1 MMRKTIAK
9 SVAAGLF
16 SVLLSTTTLPN
27 CSGQIIVEDT
37 NIQLFDFESSP
48 DFPDGVS
55 QLSISQTASQSPS
68 DPTDVLFNVSV
79 PPTLPIYPNPPSFLF
94 LEGLSVAL
102 DEGADLYFAR
112 ADELFSLNTIDSGN
126 FQPIVEGTSFS
137 TASFPRSDLP
147 RSDEGSTDFFLA
159 IATTGTDAGPPL
171 QGADRNVFGWARV
184 SFNLNNFDLTL
195 VDSAVAY
202 GTGNI
207 IIGQNAAAVPEPSS
221 GIAALVLLGLAAA
234 RRRKR

>member
-37 NIQLFDFESSP
+37 NIQLFDFESP

-137 TASFPRSDLP
+137 TASFPL
-147 RSDEGSTDFFLA
+147 SDEGSTDFFLA

-171 QGADRNVFGWARV
+171 QGADRDVFGWAR
-184 SFNLNNFDLTL
+184 FNFGNNFELTL

-221 GIAALVLLGLAAA
+221 GITALVLLGLAAA

>member
-1 MMRKTIAK
+1 MRKTIAK

-37 NIQLFDFESSP
+37 NIQLFDFESP

-137 TASFPRSDLP
+137 TASFPL
-147 RSDEGSTDFFLA
+147 SDEGSTDFFLA

-171 QGADRNVFGWARV
+171 QGADRDVFGWAR
-184 SFNLNNFDLTL
+184 FNFGNNFELTL

-221 GIAALVLLGLAAA
+221 GITALVLLGLAAA

>member
-1 MMRKTIAK
+1 MRKTIAK

-37 NIQLFDFESSP
+37 NIQLFDFESP

-137 TASFPRSDLP
+137 TASFPL
-147 RSDEGSTDFFLA
+147 SDEGSTDFFLA

-171 QGADRNVFGWARV
+171 QGADRDVFGWAR
-184 SFNLNNFDLTL
+184 FNFGNNFELTL

>member
-1 MMRKTIAK
+1 MKKTIAK

-37 NIQLFDFESSP
+37 NIQLFDFESP

-137 TASFPRSDLP
+137 AASLP
-147 RSDEGSTDFFLA
+147 LSLSNGGSTDFFLA

-171 QGADRNVFGWARV
+171 QGADRDVFGWAR
-184 SFNLNNFDLTL
+184 FNFGNNFELTL

-221 GIAALVLLGLAAA
+221 GITALVLLGLAAA

>member
-37 NIQLFDFESSP
+37 NIQLFDFESP

-137 TASFPRSDLP
+137 TASFPLSDLP

-171 QGADRNVFGWARV
+171 QGADRDVFGWAR
-184 SFNLNNFDLTL
+184 FNFGNNFELTL

-234 RRRKR
+234 GRRKR

>member
-1 MMRKTIAK
+1 MKKTIAK

-37 NIQLFDFESSP
+37 NIQLFDFESP

-137 TASFPRSDLP
+137 TASFPL
-147 RSDEGSTDFFLA
+147 SDEGSTDFFLA

-171 QGADRNVFGWARV
+171 QGADRDVFGWARFN
-184 SFNLNNFDLTL
+184 FNLNNFELTL

-221 GIAALVLLGLAAA
+221 GITALVLLGLAAA

>member
-37 NIQLFDFESSP
+37 NIQLFDFESP

-55 QLSISQTASQSPS
+55 QLSISQTASQPPS

-137 TASFPRSDLP
+137 AASLP
-147 RSDEGSTDFFLA
+147 LSLSNGGSTDFFLA

-171 QGADRNVFGWARV
+171 QGADRDVFGWAR
-184 SFNLNNFDLTL
+184 FNFGNNFELTL

>member
-1 MMRKTIAK
+1 MRKTIAK

-37 NIQLFDFESSP
+37 NIQLFDFESP

-112 ADELFSLNTIDSGN
+112 AEELFSLNTIDSGN

-137 TASFPRSDLP
+137 TASFPL
-147 RSDEGSTDFFLA
+147 SDEGSTDFFLA

-171 QGADRNVFGWARV
+171 QGADRDVFGWAR
-184 SFNLNNFDLTL
+184 FNFGNNFELTL

>member
-1 MMRKTIAK
+1 MRKTIAK

-137 TASFPRSDLP
+137 TASFPLSDLP

-171 QGADRNVFGWARV
+171 QGADRDVFGWAR
-184 SFNLNNFDLTL
+184 FNFGNNFELTL

>member
-37 NIQLFDFESSP
+37 NIQLFDFESP

-55 QLSISQTASQSPS
+55 QLSISQTASQPPS
-68 DPTDVLFNVSV
+68 DPTNVFFNVGILSA
-79 PPTLPIYPNPPSFLF
+79 PPIYPNPPPFLL
-94 LEGLSVAL
+94 LEGRSVAL
-102 DEGADLYFAR
+102 DEGADLYLAR

-137 TASFPRSDLP
+137 AASLP
-147 RSDEGSTDFFLA
+147 LSLSNGGSTDFFLA

-171 QGADRNVFGWARV
+171 QGADRDVFGWARFN
-184 SFNLNNFDLTL
+184 FNLNNFELTL

>member
-9 SVAAGLF
+9 SVVAGLF

-37 NIQLFDFESSP
+37 NIQLFDFEP
-48 DFPDGVS
+48 PQDYFPGGDF

-137 TASFPRSDLP
+137 TASFPL
-147 RSDEGSTDFFLA
+147 SDEGSTDFFLA

-171 QGADRNVFGWARV
+171 QGACLLYTSPSPR
-184 SFNLNNFDLTL
+184 DLST
-195 VDSAVAY
+195 
-202 GTGNI
+202 
-207 IIGQNAAAVPEPSS
+207 PRMPSS
-221 GIAALVLLGLAAA
+221 A
-234 RRRKR
+234 

>member
-1 MMRKTIAK
+1 MRKTIAK

-37 NIQLFDFESSP
+37 NIQLFDFESP

-137 TASFPRSDLP
+137 AASLP
-147 RSDEGSTDFFLA
+147 LSLSNGGSTDFFLA

-171 QGADRNVFGWARV
+171 QGADRDVFGWARFN
-184 SFNLNNFDLTL
+184 FNLNNFELTL

>member
-37 NIQLFDFESSP
+37 NIQLFDFESP

-137 TASFPRSDLP
+137 TASFPLSDFPL
-147 RSDEGSTDFFLA
+147 SDEGSTDFFLA

-171 QGADRNVFGWARV
+171 QGADRDVFGWAR
-184 SFNLNNFDLTL
+184 FNFGNNLTL

-221 GIAALVLLGLAAA
+221 GITALVLLGLTAA